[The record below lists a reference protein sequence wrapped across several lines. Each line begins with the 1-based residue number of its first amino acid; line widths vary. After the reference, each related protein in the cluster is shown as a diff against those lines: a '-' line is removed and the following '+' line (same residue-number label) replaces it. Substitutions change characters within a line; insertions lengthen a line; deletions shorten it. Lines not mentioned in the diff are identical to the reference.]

1 MPPDKRVKYEDAP
14 HAEFPHDFFNDLL
27 PSKKKVKSKR
37 LRVLNEGKEEAKL
50 ERAKNLVKKYQ

>member
-1 MPPDKRVKYEDAP
+1 VPPDKRVKYEDTP
-14 HAEFPHDFFNDLL
+14 HAEFPHDFFNDLP

-50 ERAKNLVKKYQ
+50 ERAKNLVQKYQ

>member
-1 MPPDKRVKYEDAP
+1 MPPDKRVKYEDTQ
-14 HAEFPHDFFNDLL
+14 HAEFPVDFFNDLP

-50 ERAKNLVKKYQ
+50 ERAKNLVQKYQ

>member
-1 MPPDKRVKYEDAP
+1 MPPDKRVKYEDTP
-14 HAEFPHDFFNDLL
+14 HAEFPHDFFNDLP

-50 ERAKNLVKKYQ
+50 ERAKNLV